1 MDNVA
6 DLILING
13 RFYTQNEDI
22 PWAGGVA
29 IKDDCFI
36 YVGNDEVWKEH
47 LGKETEV
54 IDLDGKLVLPGLIDG
69 HVHPETVAKST
80 WKVALPETEDI
91 TELLSFV
98 KDFCETHSPEEVP
111 YFFGESYPT
120 TMFGEEGPHKKLLD
134 KYVSDRPVRLQ
145 DFTDHSCWYN
155 SKALEL
161 MEVKKGKPDPEGV
174 AVFIRDGNGEPTGW
188 VKEPGLTS
196 DFEVPMFE
204 KIGWRPPQEA
214 TKEMVEP
221 FLSFLNSYGIIAI
234 LDGITEGESSMKL
247 FYDLDR
253 AGCLNMYYEGTCLLE
268 DYEHLDEC
276 IATLREW
283 QEKYISKHVG
293 IHTIKFF
300 LDGTNELGNCGV
312 LEPFSNDK
320 AGTDY
325 GNMNMT
331 EDELTKVLIRLNREG
346 IDMHIHLVGDRSF
359 RTACNA
365 YERAKKECKEEW
377 KIYLQL
383 AHCELIDPS
392 DMLRV
397 AELGI
402 IVNWSPHWGGG
413 YFGEAA
419 REWLGNERFN
429 RMYDFTKIIDSGGTV
444 TYSSDVIGQ
453 CEAHRAN
460 PYFGME
466 CSHTRID
473 VEAPLKCGIRQPGSA
488 KLPLEEMIRGYTI
501 KGAVPFRFEDRMG
514 SIEKGKL
521 AHLVVLKQDLF
532 EVPKNEI
539 HKVEPQAVLFEGK
552 LISGSLR

>member
-1 MDNVA
+1 M
-6 DLILING
+6 
-13 RFYTQNEDI
+13 
-22 PWAGGVA
+22 
-29 IKDDCFI
+29 
-36 YVGNDEVWKEH
+36 
-47 LGKETEV
+47 
-54 IDLDGKLVLPGLIDG
+54 
-69 HVHPETVAKST
+69 
-80 WKVALPETEDI
+80 
-91 TELLSFV
+91 
-98 KDFCETHSPEEVP
+98 
-111 YFFGESYPT
+111 
-120 TMFGEEGPHKKLLD
+120 
-134 KYVSDRPVRLQ
+134 
-145 DFTDHSCWYN
+145 
-155 SKALEL
+155 
-161 MEVKKGKPDPEGV
+161 
-174 AVFIRDGNGEPTGW
+174 
-188 VKEPGLTS
+188 
-196 DFEVPMFE
+196 
-204 KIGWRPPQEA
+204 
-214 TKEMVEP
+214 
-221 FLSFLNSYGIIAI
+221 SFLNSYGIIAI

-247 FYDLDR
+247 FYDMER

-268 DYEHLDEC
+268 NYEHLDEC

-283 QEKYISKHVG
+283 QKKYISKHAG

-320 AGTDY
+320 TGTDY

-331 EDELTKVLIRLNREG
+331 EDELTKVLIRLNQEA

-365 YERAKKECKEEW
+365 YERAKKECNEEW

-392 DMLRV
+392 DMVRV

-419 REWLGNERFN
+419 REWLGDERFN
-429 RMYDFTKIIDSGGTV
+429 RMYDFTKIIGSGGTV

-466 CSHTRID
+466 CSHTRSD
-473 VEAPLKCGIRQPGSA
+473 VESPLKCGIRQPESA
-488 KLPLEEMIRGYTI
+488 KLPLEEMIKGYTI

-521 AHLVVLKQDLF
+521 AHLVILKQDLF
-532 EVPKNEI
+532 KVPENEI
-539 HKVEPQAVLFEGK
+539 HKVEPQAVLFKGK
-552 LISGSLR
+552 LISGNLSMDGSFGTGYAVV